1 MNRSTRAAL
10 ILILALA
17 AAGCGNRVNAPQ
29 PLAFDQAVAD
39 DVAIQSVTNISLLGA
54 EVNALVSSTPM
65 LPQHGTREADMY
77 RSGNPT
83 RAAWD
88 TTFTNN
94 GVTWAAS
101 RTFYDALDNP
111 LPGWSPIA
119 ARMRWT
125 SRAWGTYTGP
135 RDTASVGHAA
145 ILDVRGIDG
154 VQDTL
159 RFDGSS
165 NDTLQCSFRSYDGSR
180 TRWFF
185 WTGSALV
192 ENVRLLRST
201 PGQPPHAGTV
211 TFTVSADRLRS
222 NNRVDVEAHFDVV
235 VIVTFNGTSEAEI
248 LVNGS
253 WDYRWNL
260 VTGAITRA

>member
-1 MNRSTRAAL
+1 MTRSARAAL
-10 ILILALA
+10 ILTLAFA
-17 AAGCGNRVNAPQ
+17 AAGCGSRVNAPQ
-29 PLAFDQAVAD
+29 PATFDQETAD
-39 DVAIQSVTNISLLGA
+39 DVAIQSVTNVGLLAA
-54 EVNALVSSTPM
+54 EVSALIGSTPM
-65 LPQHGTREADMY
+65 LPQHGTREAEMY
-77 RSGNPT
+77 VARNPA
-83 RAAWD
+83 RVAWD

-94 GVTWAAS
+94 GVTWEAS

-154 VQDTL
+154 IQDTL
-159 RFDGSS
+159 PFDGTS
-165 NDTLQCSFRSYDGSR
+165 NDTLQCSFRSYDGTR

-185 WTGSALV
+185 WTGSATV

-211 TFTVSADRLRS
+211 TFAVSADRLRS
-222 NNRVDVEAHFDVV
+222 NNRVDVEAHFDAV
-235 VIVTFNGTSEAEI
+235 VIVTFNGTTEAEI

-260 VTGAITRA
+260 ITGAITRA